1 MSVRNQLKLLIGGLH
16 ARHAGGSAPGLPP
29 DPSSSAIAALSATRD
44 FLDRNR
50 LVSAFI
56 FVVTVVSIVLISWA
70 GMTTSNFA
78 VLPNQLATVR
88 VAASASFTYESAE
101 KTRAARDQFLDRVPP
116 VYRLENEPLLRF
128 ETAARLLLAQLDAY
142 ETAHP
147 APAASGSGSSAAPSS
162 TPRPP
167 LSAPSAPRLSTA
179 PATSGSQPSVLNP
192 QLLTAARRPEFAAI
206 ADSFNVRGPY
216 HATAEDI
223 AALLSIGDA
232 KARAA
237 LFENGLATLR
247 DIYAQ
252 GVTDSALAG
261 TSNGNALVFQIV
273 RPGADAAA
281 PRSVQTM
288 EDALT
293 LLRVSLATDG
303 VSRPAT
309 QAVFRVF
316 RFGLVPNVVF
326 DRAATQARV
335 AEATRNLKPVSV
347 SVTRGQ
353 TIIEPGE
360 RVTPEQ
366 SEMFQAHRRYLLEH
380 GDTEL
385 NEGLTLFGRVLLV
398 LAMVLASL
406 IYIRIEDPETLRSNV
421 RCGLLALVVIVNL
434 ALVRANYSLGGA
446 EFFVRDGSWASTL
459 PYVAPT
465 ALAPLIVAI
474 LIDAG
479 SGIFMALLISIF
491 TGVIYGNRLD
501 LLVLTFLASLVAIY
515 MGRDARRRG
524 RVVRAAGAGGLTV
537 AAFAALI
544 GIADQTPADTLAR
557 QMTAGLATG
566 LLTGVAVVG
575 LLPIL
580 ESLFKRTTDITLLEL
595 TDYNHPLLR
604 RMQLDA
610 PGTYHHSLIV
620 AQLSENAC
628 NAIGANPL
636 LARVC
641 ALFHDV
647 GKTAHAAYFSE
658 NQRDGINPHD
668 ALPPAESARIIR
680 QHVIDGV
687 ELAHKHNLPRAVI
700 DVIRQHHGT
709 SLVRYFYQLA
719 LDQSRAPFASP
730 GSPAKRRAPVKS
742 ADAPTP
748 FPSPLEAKI
757 EIQNSKISETAFR
770 YDGPRPQFKESAV
783 ISLADGLE
791 AASRSLRTATP
802 EALHELIARIVQDR
816 IADGQLDES
825 PLTFEEITKIKN
837 SFQFTLLN
845 MLHSRVAYPPGEQPP
860 AAAKA

>member
-1 MSVRNQLKLLIGGLH
+1 MSVRNQFKLLLGGLGV
-16 ARHAGGSAPGLPP
+16 RRGGRAAPTR
-29 DPSSSAIAALSATRD
+29 SATKE
-44 FLDRNR
+44 FLDRSR
-50 LVSAFI
+50 LVAALI
-56 FVVTVVSIVLISWA
+56 FVVTVVVIVLISSA
-70 GMTTSNFA
+70 GVTTLN
-78 VLPNQLATVR
+78 VPILPNQLAAAR
-88 VAASASFTYESAE
+88 VTASAAFTFESAE
-101 KTRAARDQFLDRVPP
+101 KTRAAREQFLDRVPP
-116 VYRLENEPLLRF
+116 IYRLDTDPFRAF
-128 ETAARLLLAQLDAY
+128 ETAARALLAQLDAY

-147 APAASGSGSSAAPSS
+147 ITIP
-162 TPRPP
+162 
-167 LSAPSAPRLSTA
+167 
-179 PATSGSQPSVLNP
+179 VFNN
-192 QLLTAARRPEFAAI
+192 RRTDFAAI
-206 ADSFNVRGPY
+206 ADSFNARGNY

-223 AALLSIGDA
+223 GALLGAGDS

-247 DIYAQ
+247 DLYAE
-252 GVTDSALAG
+252 GVSDSALAG
-261 TSNGNALVFQIV
+261 AGPGSALVFQIA
-273 RPGADAAA
+273 RPTGETA
-281 PRSVQTM
+281 PRTVKPM

-293 LLRVSLATDG
+293 LLRVSLAGDG
-303 VSRPAT
+303 VARPAA
-309 QAVFRVF
+309 QALFRLF
-316 RFGLVPNVVF
+316 RFGLSPNVVF
-326 DRAATQARV
+326 DRAATLARQN
-335 AEATRNLKPVSV
+335 AASRAIKPVV
-347 SVTRGQ
+347 VNVARGQ

-366 SEMFQAHRRYLLEH
+366 YEMFMAHRQYMLEH

-385 NEGLTLFGRVLLV
+385 NEGLTLFKRVLLV

-421 RCGLLALVVIVNL
+421 RCGLLALVVIINL
-434 ALVRANYSLGGA
+434 ALVRFVYAVGGA

-465 ALAPLIVAI
+465 AFAPLIVAI

-479 SGIFMALLISIF
+479 SGIFMALLVSIF

-515 MGRDARRRG
+515 IGRDARRRG

-544 GIADQTPADTLAR
+544 GIADQTAIDTVLR

-575 LLPIL
+575 LLPVL

-604 RMQLDA
+604 RMQLEA
-610 PGTYHHSLIV
+610 PGTYHHSLVV

-647 GKTAHAAYFSE
+647 GKTANAAFFGE
-658 NQRDGINPHD
+658 NQRDRADPH
-668 ALPPAESARIIR
+668 ATQSPAESTRIIK
-680 QHVIDGV
+680 QHVADGV
-687 ELAHKHNLPRAVI
+687 DLAHKHQLPRAVA
-700 DVIRQHHGT
+700 DVIQQHHGT
-709 SLVRYFYQLA
+709 TLVRYFYQRA
-719 LDQSRAPFASP
+719 VDQSRPPFA
-730 GSPAKRRAPVKS
+730 GAPAPKVPEQ
-742 ADAPTP
+742 T
-748 FPSPLEAKI
+748 
-757 EIQNSKISETAFR
+757 FR
-770 YDGPRPQFKESAV
+770 YDGPKPQFKESAV
-783 ISLADGLE
+783 ISLADGVE
-791 AASRSLRTATP
+791 AATRSLRQV
-802 EALHELIARIVQDR
+802 EAGQLHELIARIVGDR
-816 IADGQLDES
+816 IADGQLDAA

-845 MLHSRVAYPPGEQPP
+845 MLHSRVAYPTGDSPKAQ
-860 AAAKA
+860 AKA